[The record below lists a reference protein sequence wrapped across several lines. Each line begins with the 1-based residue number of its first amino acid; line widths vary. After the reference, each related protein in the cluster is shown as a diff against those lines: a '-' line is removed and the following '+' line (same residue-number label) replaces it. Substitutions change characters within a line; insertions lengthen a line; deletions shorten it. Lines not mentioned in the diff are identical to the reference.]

1 MPHSDLVRLKDHLTL
16 ELAPPTPEP
25 GLVPAGVLVPL
36 FVQEED
42 LRVLFT
48 QRTLMVKDHRG
59 QIAFPGGV
67 RDPEDS
73 TLLAT
78 ALRETFEEIGL
89 APEAVEV
96 LGSLPGVTT
105 ITGYHILPFV
115 GRIPHPYDFKTS
127 PVEVKRLLAL
137 PVADFYPPERWSSG
151 PYVFQGRTTRV
162 CYWHNGEEVVWGA
175 TARILLNLLAH
186 LGAHPIPGD
195 RDATCLD

>member
-1 MPHSDLVRLKDHLTL
+1 MSASALARLKDHLTL
-16 ELAPPTPEP
+16 DLALRVPESD
-25 GLVPAGVLVPL
+25 LVPAGVLVPL
-36 FVQEED
+36 FVQEEE

-67 RDPEDS
+67 RDLEDS

-89 APEAVEV
+89 DPKSVEV

-115 GRIPHPYDFKTS
+115 GLIPHPYDFRPS
-127 PVEVKRLLAL
+127 PREVKRLLAF
-137 PVADFYPPERWSSG
+137 PMADFYPSERWSSG
-151 PYVFQGRTTRV
+151 PYTFQGRVTRV
-162 CYWHNGEEVVWGA
+162 CYWQNGEEVVWGA

-186 LGAHPIPGD
+186 LGVYPIPGNHH
-195 RDATCLD
+195 ATCLD